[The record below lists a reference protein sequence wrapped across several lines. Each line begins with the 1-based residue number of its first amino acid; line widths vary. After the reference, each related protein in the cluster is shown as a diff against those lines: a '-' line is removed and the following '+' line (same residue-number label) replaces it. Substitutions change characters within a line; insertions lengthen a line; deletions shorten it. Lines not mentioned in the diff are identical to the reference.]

1 MNIESKLSALFDYQK
16 YEKNEKL
23 AKVIS
28 DDANSMRL
36 LSDDD
41 LNMVSAAG
49 VGTNP
54 KHGANINDNCNS

>member
-1 MNIESKLSALFDYQK
+1 MNIESKLSALFDFQK

-49 VGTNP
+49 VGTKP
-54 KHGANINDNCNS
+54 RHDTSINNN